1 MSKNLIFY
9 VNGKFV
15 PKDEARVSILD
26 LGLIRGYGVFDF
38 LRTYNGKPFKLDE
51 HLRRLQNSAKQI
63 GLECP
68 SIGQV
73 KQIILKTLAKNNL
86 PEANIKILLTGGVS
100 LDQITPAD
108 KPTLAVIITPAIS
121 FPVAYYEKGIKV
133 VTVPFG
139 RSYHLAKT
147 INYIPAILALKIA
160 KKKKAIEALYTNKRG
175 EVLEG
180 TTSSFFLFKNGTLI
194 TPQDE
199 ILKGITRQVV
209 IDLAK
214 KEFKTVF
221 RPIKYQELKEI
232 DEAFIT
238 ASNKE
243 VMPVV
248 KIDNLTVGNGKVGE
262 NTKRIMELF
271 HDFSRD
277 VRNP

>member
-15 PKDEARVSILD
+15 SEKKARVSILD
-26 LGLIRGYGVFDF
+26 LGFIRGYGVFDF
-38 LRTYNGKPFKLDE
+38 LRTYHGQPFKLDE
-51 HLRRLQNSAKQI
+51 HLKRLQNSTKQI

-68 SIGQV
+68 PLGQI

-86 PEANIKILLTGGVS
+86 PEANIKILLTGGLS
-100 LDQITPAD
+100 FDQITPAD
-108 KPTLAVIITPAIS
+108 KPTIAVIVTPAVTY
-121 FPVAYYEKGIKV
+121 PTVYYEKGIKV

-139 RSYHLAKT
+139 RSYPLAKT

-160 KKKKAIEALYTNKRG
+160 KKKKATEALYTNEKG
-175 EVLEG
+175 EILEG
-180 TTSSFFLFKNGTLI
+180 TTSSFFVFKDGVLI

-221 RPIKYQELKEI
+221 RPIKDQELKEI

-248 KIDNLTVGNGKVGE
+248 KIDNLTVGNGRVGKS
-262 NTKRIMELF
+262 TKRIMELF
-271 HDFSRD
+271 HDFSRG
-277 VRNP
+277 VRNT

>member
-15 PKDEARVSILD
+15 SKDKARVSILD

-51 HLRRLQNSAKQI
+51 HLKRLQNSAKQI

-68 SIGQV
+68 PISQI
-73 KQIILKTLAKNNL
+73 KQMTIKTLAKNNL

-180 TTSSFFLFKNGTLI
+180 TTSSFFIFKNGNLI

-221 RPIKYQELKEI
+221 RPIKYQELEEI

-248 KIDNLTVGNGKVGE
+248 QIDNLTVGNGRVGE

-271 HDFSRD
+271 HDFSRGA
-277 VRNP
+277 RNK

>member
-1 MSKNLIFY
+1 MGNLIFY

-15 PKDEARVSILD
+15 SEEEARVSILD
-26 LGLIRGYGVFDF
+26 LGFIRGYGVFDF

-51 HLRRLQNSAKQI
+51 HLKRLQNSAKQI
-63 GLECP
+63 GLKCP
-68 SIGQV
+68 PIGQI
-73 KQIILKTLAKNNL
+73 KQITIKTLAKNNL

-108 KPTLAVIITPAIS
+108 KPTLAVIITPAINY
-121 FPVAYYEKGIKV
+121 PVAYYEKGVKV

-139 RSYHLAKT
+139 RSYPLAKT

-180 TTSSFFLFKNGTLI
+180 TTSSFFVFKNKILI

-221 RPIKYQELKEI
+221 RPIKVQELKEI

-262 NTKRIMELF
+262 NTKKIMELF
-271 HDFSRD
+271 HDFSRGA
-277 VRNP
+277 RNK